1 MLVVLVALAIATMAV
16 AAREYAG
23 GVDKTYHGNSTTI
36 EKTYELH
43 ADSGLPGY
51 EHLDWSQVEAL
62 ARGTELNFYLWSPVD
77 TAPRRWIDEVLSP
90 GLHDKYVPA
99 ARCRSHRPPL
109 TPPPPPLS
117 FPQVRHHRQPHR
129 RRVRRVRPVRHGA
142 VVRRA

>member
-16 AAREYAG
+16 AA
-23 GVDKTYHGNSTTI
+23 NSTTI